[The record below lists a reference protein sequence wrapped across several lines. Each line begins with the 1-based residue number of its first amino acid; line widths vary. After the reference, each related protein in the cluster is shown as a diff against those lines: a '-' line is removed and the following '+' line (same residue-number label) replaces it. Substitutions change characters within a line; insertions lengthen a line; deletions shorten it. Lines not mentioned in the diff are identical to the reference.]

1 MTSKMEVFVMTVN
14 IENLH
19 LKDTHREKTPSN
31 KTLAITK
38 SMNTKIWKITTSS
51 QLFRRSS

>member
-19 LKDTHREKTPSN
+19 LKDTEKKTPSN

-38 SMNTKIWKITTSS
+38 SMNTKISKITTSI
-51 QLFRRSS
+51 QLFGRSS